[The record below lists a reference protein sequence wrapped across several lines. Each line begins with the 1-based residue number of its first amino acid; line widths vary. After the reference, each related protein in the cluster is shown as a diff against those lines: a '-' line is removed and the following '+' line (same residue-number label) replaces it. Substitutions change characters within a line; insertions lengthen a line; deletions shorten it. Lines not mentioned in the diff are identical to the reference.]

1 LETLSTRGQEPSL
14 GSKGMV
20 GLPSNTEGPPV
31 GLGHTVITVDG
42 TIMCVIMV
50 QVALF
55 PIYAVLKYIAGIW

>member
-1 LETLSTRGQEPSL
+1 
-14 GSKGMV
+14 MV